1 MLVFLVKR
9 LLNAAAVML
18 AVGFLAFMIFRF
30 VGDPVE
36 LMLNEQASQAQR
48 DELRVRLG
56 LDQPFPVQFATFI
69 GNAIRG
75 DFGISYRN
83 QQDVFTLIVERFPAT
98 LELVML
104 ATFLSLVVGIPLG
117 VYSAIRREKPL
128 AKLIQFISVL
138 GVSLPSFAV
147 GILFILLFSV
157 SLGWLPAFG
166 RGQVVQLGWWS
177 TGFLTHSGR
186 LALILPAVTL
196 SLFQITLVMRLVRAE
211 MLETMR
217 TDFIRFARARGLP
230 DSSVHFRHAL
240 RNCLMPVITVTGLQI
255 GNLIAFALVTETV
268 FQWPGMGLLFVQAV
282 TFVDIPVMAAYL
294 MIVSAIFVTLNTIV
308 DLTYALVDPR
318 LRQDAITGGAGGR

>member
-36 LMLNEQASQAQR
+36 LMLNEQASQQQR

-98 LELVML
+98 FELVLL
-104 ATFLSLVVGIPLG
+104 ATFLSLVVGIPFG
-117 VYSAIRREKPL
+117 VYSAIRRESL
-128 AKLIQFISVL
+128 SARIIQFVSVL

-157 SLGWLPAFG
+157 HLGWLPAFG

-177 TGFLTHSGR
+177 TDFSPIPGVSRSSFR
-186 LALILPAVTL
+186 L
-196 SLFQITLVMRLVRAE
+196 
-211 MLETMR
+211 
-217 TDFIRFARARGLP
+217 
-230 DSSVHFRHAL
+230 
-240 RNCLMPVITVTGLQI
+240 
-255 GNLIAFALVTETV
+255 
-268 FQWPGMGLLFVQAV
+268 
-282 TFVDIPVMAAYL
+282 
-294 MIVSAIFVTLNTIV
+294 
-308 DLTYALVDPR
+308 
-318 LRQDAITGGAGGR
+318 